1 MELKEMSSWNIAVR
15 SLRRRKTRTALTV
28 SGIVVGVAMILVLL
42 SLAAGTSTQTSNLLR
57 SILGAEV
64 TVVNGTAPT
73 FPTGVSGR
81 NGGFFGGGTNPLGEL
96 FGFGNT
102 LNESIISQIEGMPG
116 VYAISAQLSIT
127 AEINGTSAFLYG
139 IDPSTFQKVTGGLNI
154 VNGTALSATAQG
166 NEMVLEG
173 TLAANLE
180 AGLGS
185 VVSVKTNYTEANYT
199 VVGIYSA
206 GSSFGPQARS
216 AYVALANAQSL
227 SNEVGQVS
235 EIYVKTTDPNL
246 VNQVATLISS
256 SVAGVRVI
264 TANSFA
270 NPAAT
275 LSSTLTTFFS
285 IIGLVALLAGAFGVV
300 NTMFMS
306 ISERTREI
314 GTLKAIGAKGGQVMR
329 IFMSEALIIGLLGGG
344 LGVAIGTI
352 VTFALPSLV
361 GSLGLG
367 GFGGETAIFRG
378 TLQPALTAYNLL
390 LSFGLGALVG
400 LVAGAYPAWRASK
413 MNPVEALRHV

>member
-1 MELKEMSSWNIAVR
+1 MSSWNIAIR

-64 TVVNGTAPT
+64 TVVNGTTPT
-73 FPTGVSGR
+73 FSTGVSGR
-81 NGGFFGGGTNPLGEL
+81 NGGFFGGATNPLREL

-139 IDPSTFQKVTGGLNI
+139 IDPDTFQKVTGGLNI
-154 VNGTALSATAQG
+154 VNGTALSVTAQD
-166 NEMVLEG
+166 NEIVLEG
-173 TLAANLE
+173 TLAANLG
-180 AGLGS
+180 ADLGS

-216 AYVALANAQSL
+216 AYVTLANAQSL

-275 LSSTLTTFFS
+275 LSSTLSTFFS

-300 NTMFMS
+300 NTMLMS

-314 GTLKAIGAKGGQVMR
+314 GTLKAIGAKGSQVMR

-367 GFGGETAIFRG
+367 GLGGGTAIFRG
-378 TLQPALTAYNLL
+378 TLQPSLTAYNLL
-390 LSFGLGALVG
+390 LSFGLGASVG
-400 LVAGAYPAWRASK
+400 LVAGVYPAWRASK